1 MIGIFSHY
9 SKVFLYVVGTATL
22 LGFGLPLTIFP
33 LKWARLF
40 QWRLPEEIQLASFL
54 GRSLGMLL
62 TIIAL
67 FAILVPGLPMLMPY
81 FYIFLL
87 VILGAMLLLHV
98 YGAIRRQQPAT
109 ETWEI
114 ILWVLLFFL
123 GLCFF
128 PAV

>member
-9 SKVFLYVVGTATL
+9 SNVFLYVVGTATL

-40 QWRLPEEIQLASFL
+40 QWRLPEDSQLASFL
-54 GRSLGMLL
+54 GRSLGVLL
-62 TIIAL
+62 VVISI
-67 FAILVPGLPMLMPY
+67 FSILVPAIPMLMPY

-98 YGAIRRQQPAT
+98 FGAIRKLQPMT

-114 ILWVLLFFL
+114 ALWVILFIL
-123 GLCFF
+123 GLCFY
-128 PAV
+128 PAG